1 MSSFGQVLAGGLP
14 IEVKRSVPKTLFALL
29 GCAAFTAL
37 GVWGLSTH
45 SESRE
50 DFWIGVL
57 CIGFFGLGG
66 LVILASL
73 FDTRPRILL
82 DKGGIWVRGW
92 KGCPI
97 GWSDIERVWKYE
109 QKIAN
114 GFSQVEVDYVCLSVK
129 NPGDLRRKQGSIAG
143 YIANY
148 ARSMGMGDV
157 YFSTKG
163 MDAGAD
169 ELVAAI
175 QSHMGGAHLSP
186 VDDMLSIENWG

>member
-1 MSSFGQVLAGGLP
+1 MIAGRLP
-14 IEVKRSVPKTLFALL
+14 IEVKRSVAKTLFALV

-37 GVWGLSTH
+37 GAWGLSTH
-45 SESRE
+45 SDSRQ

-57 CIGFFGLGG
+57 CIGFFGVGG
-66 LVILASL
+66 LVILVSL
-73 FDTRPRILL
+73 FDRRPRILL
-82 DKGGIWVRGW
+82 DTGGIWVRGW

-97 GWSDIERVWKYE
+97 EWSDIERVWKYE

-114 GFSQVEVDYVCLSVK
+114 GYSQVEVDYVCLSVR
-129 NPGDLRRKQGSIAG
+129 NSDDLRSKQGRIAA
-143 YIANY
+143 YIARY

-157 YFSTKG
+157 YFATKG

-175 QSHMGGAHLSP
+175 QSHIGGEQLSP
-186 VDDMLSIENWG
+186 VDSVLPFEQQSLQ